1 MTKTAILLLAAG
13 VCLGCN
19 GGTSP
24 TEIAKRTPPSI
35 SNLSNPA
42 TATLSPLPGSSGQ
55 RPGELPI
62 SFDFKDPDGDLDQ
75 VIVTFPEGPARNPL
89 NGVAGQQSGRASLL
103 QSLLLPAAGTRV
115 AFTVQVIDRG
125 GNFSNTLS
133 GSFTAP

>member
-1 MTKTAILLLAAG
+1 MTKTGILLLAGG

-19 GGTSP
+19 SGTSP

-42 TATLSPLPGSSGQ
+42 TATLSLPGSPGQ
-55 RPGELPI
+55 RPGVLPI

-89 NGVAGQQSGRASLL
+89 DGVAGQQSGRASLL
-103 QSLLLPAAGTRV
+103 QSLLLPGAGTRV
-115 AFTVQVIDRG
+115 AFSVQVIDRG